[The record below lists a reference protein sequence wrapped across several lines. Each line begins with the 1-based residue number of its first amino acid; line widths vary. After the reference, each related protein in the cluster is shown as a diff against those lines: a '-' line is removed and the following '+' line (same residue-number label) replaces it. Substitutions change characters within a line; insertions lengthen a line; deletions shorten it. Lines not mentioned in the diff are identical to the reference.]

1 MLTLELRREGS
12 SCAASSDFS
21 DPCCLFRKDRRDGIG
36 INKWR
41 FFGALTPS
49 AADVLSTGA
58 AEDKAGSEGATEV
71 ASWISVASVPRPCSD
86 STTEG
91 TTLAIIS
98 GPFTYKQRKEQAHS
112 LTG

>member
-1 MLTLELRREGS
+1 MLTLELLREGS
-12 SCAASSDFS
+12 SCAASSVFS
-21 DPCCLFRKDRRDGIG
+21 DSCCLLVLEDRRDGMG

-49 AADVLSTGA
+49 AAVGVLSDG
-58 AEDKAGSEGATEV
+58 EEAGSEGATEV
-71 ASWISVASVPRPCSD
+71 ASWVAVASVPLPCSG
-86 STTEG
+86 SGPTEG

-98 GPFTYKQRKEQAHS
+98 SLGTIGKKEQAHS